1 MCLLDFFRFSSFYI
15 FFKQKTA
22 YEMRISDWSSDVCSS
37 DLDGDE
43 LTKRL
48 QELEIDLRDVSK
60 SDPSGFKLSAEQ
72 LDRLRQIRGH
82 EATDEN
88 GSTLRE
94 ALQDTLDDP
103 WFKGLKTKNAKQS
116 AVAEII
122 SGFNKEAKARSEERR
137 VGKEGVHT
145 CRVGGT
151 TV

>member
-1 MCLLDFFRFSSFYI
+1 MPVKRNILGDPIEGRILGF
-15 FFKQKTA
+15 TA
-22 YEMRISDWSSDVCSS
+22 RVD
-37 DLDGDE
+37 DGDE

-82 EATDEN
+82 EATVEN

-94 ALQDTLDDP
+94 ALQDTLEDP
-103 WFKGLKTKNAKQS
+103 WFKGLKTKKAKKP